1 MRNYV
6 KRINQKKEK
15 LSKDQLL
22 LLIEDVIEENDIL
35 NSIINSLSTGILI
48 VDNDFKL
55 LRHNTASESRLPYKI
70 YPDEIENSKESLWN
84 FIDDD
89 EICSFFK
96 NCKEKA
102 ITNSQEE
109 FSIKTS
115 GGTVRFIS
123 ISISPLVQ
131 KINISGLIILIRD
144 ITDKKNQ
151 DVLLHRME
159 NLANLTNLAAGMA
172 HEIKNP
178 LGAISIHIQLL
189 QKAVDKARD
198 NENILPPAKFVEDHI
213 DIVNEEI
220 EHLNKLVMDFL
231 MAVRPVKAMLELKDP
246 DKIIQTIVDFCKPE
260 FYKNKIRI
268 DFIPCKKNKKIM
280 LDEKLLRDVIMN
292 LAQNSLAAIKTISA
306 SEKNEVFENKSGEN
320 VKNLPEIIRDCD
332 FNYFFKIENHIED
345 NKFII
350 EVSDNGCGMSA
361 ETVSKIFEPYFTTK
375 ANGTGLGMT
384 MVYKIIK
391 EFSGEIFVESKEN
404 NGTKFT
410 IIFPIPQKDAKLLEK
425 N

>member
-55 LRHNTASESRLPYKI
+55 LWHNTASESRLPYKI
-70 YPDEIENSKESLWN
+70 YPEEIENAQESLWN
-84 FIDDD
+84 FIDDE
-89 EICSFFK
+89 EISNFFRNCS
-96 NCKEKA
+96 EKS

-115 GGTVRFIS
+115 GGAIRFIS

-131 KINISGLIILIRD
+131 KINIAGLIILIRD

-151 DVLLHRME
+151 DVILHRME

-189 QKAVDKARD
+189 QKAINKARD
-198 NENILPPAKFVEDHI
+198 NENVLPPVKFVENHI

-231 MAVRPVKAMLELKDP
+231 FAVRPVKAELTLSNP
-246 DKIIQTIVDFCKPE
+246 ENIIKNITDFFTPE
-260 FYKNKIRI
+260 FNRSNVDVKTDFVAEKKRI
-268 DFIPCKKNKKIM
+268 LIDDKLFREVLINIAQNAFAAVKSKFEECSEDSSS
-280 LDEKLLRDVIMN
+280 DEKEMTGRIVFSTFIKDDKYIV
-292 LAQNSLAAIKTISA
+292 AI
-306 SEKNEVFENKSGEN
+306 
-320 VKNLPEIIRDCD
+320 
-332 FNYFFKIENHIED
+332 
-345 NKFII
+345 
-350 EVSDNGCGMSA
+350 SDNGCGMDS
-361 ETVSKIFEPYFTTK
+361 ETASRIFEPYFTTK

-384 MVYKIIK
+384 MAYKIIK
-391 EFSGEIFVESKEN
+391 EFGGEIQVKSEKGE
-404 NGTKFT
+404 GTVFS
-410 IIFPIPQKDAKLLEK
+410 IILPVPQTEKKLLA
-425 N
+425 